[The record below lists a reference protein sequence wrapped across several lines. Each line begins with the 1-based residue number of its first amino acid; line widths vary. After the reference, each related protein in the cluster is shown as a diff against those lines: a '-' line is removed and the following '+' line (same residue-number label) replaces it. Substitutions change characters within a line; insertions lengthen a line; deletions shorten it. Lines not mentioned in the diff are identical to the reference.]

1 MKKNLTIKTRLFVGF
16 LSMAA
21 IAVVISVVSLFSLA
35 STTQA
40 FSQYVHGI
48 DARAQVA
55 AELRAAVDRRAI
67 AARNLVLVTSQA
79 DLDLETAAVK
89 RAHEDVGIK
98 LKQLNDM
105 INNASDT
112 SESARSLVA
121 EMNRVE
127 GLYGPVA
134 LNIVGLALNN
144 HHDEAIKEMDDHCRP
159 LLAALVKA
167 TDDYATY
174 TKTRQSEIVQNF
186 EERYAMLR
194 NAILGV
200 SALAIL
206 ASLVLV
212 VRMVRSITQ
221 PITRAVEVAR
231 TVATGDLT
239 SRIVV
244 DRDDEAGEL
253 LKALRDMNDRL
264 TETVG
269 RVRSSSANVSTA
281 TNEIATGNSDLSR
294 RTEAQAASLQETA
307 ASMEQLTSTVKQNA
321 DSAQHAKSLASNAS
335 EISQRGSHTVE
346 RVVTTMEAI
355 SSSSGKIAE
364 ITGIIEGISFQ
375 TNILALNAAVE
386 AARAGEE
393 GRGFAVVAGEVRS
406 LAQRSAQAAKEIKEL
421 ITRSVQEI
429 QNGASLA
436 DDAGRT
442 MADVNQAVA
451 RVSEIIEEIAAASE
465 EQGRGIEQINQA
477 ISQMDTVTQQNAALV
492 EQAAAASQSLRH
504 QGLELDD
511 TVSSFKL
518 AAA

>member
-1 MKKNLTIKTRLFVGF
+1 MTIRARLFIGF

-21 IAVVISVVSLFSLA
+21 IALVISVVSLYSLG
-35 STTQA
+35 STTEA
-40 FSQYVHGI
+40 FIRYVHGI

-55 AELRAAVDRRAI
+55 AEVRAAVDRRAI

-89 RAHEDVGIK
+89 RAHEDVGIR

-105 INNASDT
+105 INTATDT
-112 SESARSLVA
+112 SETARSLVA

-127 GLYGPVA
+127 ALYGPVA
-134 LNIVGLALNN
+134 LDIVRLALDN
-144 HHDEAIKEMDDHCRP
+144 HRDEAIKKMDDECRP

-167 TDDYATY
+167 TDAYASF
-174 TKTRQSEIVQNF
+174 TRSRQGAIVQGF
-186 EERYAMLR
+186 EERYVMQR
-194 NAILGV
+194 NIILGV
-200 SALAIL
+200 SAFAIL
-206 ASLVLV
+206 ASLMLSM
-212 VRMVRSITQ
+212 RMVRSITS

-244 DRDDEAGEL
+244 DRNDEAGEL
-253 LKALRDMNDRL
+253 LKALHEMNNRL

-269 RVRSSSANVSTA
+269 RVRSTSASVSLA
-281 TNEIATGNSDLSR
+281 TNEIATGNSDASR
-294 RTEAQAASLQETA
+294 RTEEQAASLQETA
-307 ASMEQLTSTVKQNA
+307 ASMEQLTSTVRQNA
-321 DSAQHAKSLASNAS
+321 ESAQHAKSLASNAS
-335 EISQRGSHTVE
+335 AISQRGSNTVE

-355 SSSSGKIAE
+355 SASSGKIAE

-386 AARAGEE
+386 AARAGEA
-393 GRGFAVVAGEVRS
+393 GRRFAVVAGEVRS

-421 ITRSVQEI
+421 IARSVQEI
-429 QNGASLA
+429 QNGSPLA

-442 MADVNQAVA
+442 MADVTRAVA
-451 RVSEIIEEIAAASE
+451 RVSEIVEEIAAASA
-465 EQGRGIEQINQA
+465 EQGRGIEQVNQA

-492 EQAAAASQSLRH
+492 EQASAASQSLRH
-504 QGLELDD
+504 QGQELDD
-511 TVSSFKL
+511 TEAAFKL
-518 AAA
+518 ATA

>member
-1 MKKNLTIKTRLFVGF
+1 MKNTLTIKTRLFIGF

-21 IAVVISVVSLFSLA
+21 IAVVISVVALFSLA
-35 STTQA
+35 DTTHA
-40 FSQYVHGI
+40 FGQYVHGI

-55 AELRAAVDRRAI
+55 AEVRAAVDRRAI
-67 AARNLVLVTSQA
+67 AARNLVLVT
-79 DLDLETAAVK
+79 TAADFELEKAAVS
-89 RAHEDVGIK
+89 RAHQDVGIK

-105 INNASDT
+105 IGSATDT
-112 SESARSLVA
+112 SETARSLVA

-127 GLYGPVA
+127 ALYGPVA
-134 LNIVGLALNN
+134 LDIVNLALTNRR
-144 HHDEAIKEMDDHCRP
+144 DEAIRKMDDQCRP

-167 TDDYATY
+167 TDAYASY
-174 TKTRQSEIVQNF
+174 TRSRQDATVQNF
-186 EERYAMLR
+186 EARYALLR
-194 NAILGV
+194 SVILGV
-200 SALAIL
+200 SALAI
-206 ASLVLV
+206 AVSLVLS
-212 VRMVRSITQ
+212 VRMVRSITR

-231 TVATGDLT
+231 TVAMGDLT

-244 DRDDEAGEL
+244 DRNDEAGEL
-253 LKALRDMNDRL
+253 LKALREMNDRL
-264 TETVG
+264 TETVD

-281 TNEIATGNSDLSR
+281 TDEIATGNSDLSR

-321 DSAQHAKSLASNAS
+321 QSAQHAKALATNAS
-335 EISQRGSHTVE
+335 AISQRGSDTVE

-355 SSSSGKIAE
+355 STSSGKIAE

-421 ITRSVQEI
+421 IARSVQEV
-429 QNGASLA
+429 QNGSSLA

-442 MADVNQAVA
+442 MADVKLAVA
-451 RVSEIIEEIAAASE
+451 RVSEIVEEIAAASA
-465 EQGRGIEQINQA
+465 EQGRGIEQVNQA

-492 EQAAAASQSLRH
+492 EQASAASRSLRD
-504 QGLELDD
+504 QGRELDD
-511 TVSSFKL
+511 TVSAFKL
-518 AAA
+518 AAV

>member
-1 MKKNLTIKTRLFVGF
+1 MKKTLTIRTRLFVGF

-21 IAVVISVVSLFSLA
+21 IAVVISVVSLLSLA
-35 STTQA
+35 STTHA
-40 FSQYVHGI
+40 FSRYVHGI

-55 AELRAAVDRRAI
+55 AEVRAAVDRRAI
-67 AARNLVLVTSQA
+67 AARNLVLVTTQA
-79 DLDLETAAVK
+79 DLDLETEAVK
-89 RAHEDVGIK
+89 RAHADVGIK

-105 INNASDT
+105 INSATDT
-112 SESARSLVA
+112 SETARSLVA

-134 LNIVGLALNN
+134 LNIVGLALDK
-144 HHDEAIKEMDDHCRP
+144 HHDEAIKEMDEHCRP

-174 TKTRQSEIVQNF
+174 TKTRQDEIVQNF
-186 EERYAMLR
+186 EDRYAMLR
-194 NAILGV
+194 NVILGV

-206 ASLVLV
+206 ASIVLA

-221 PITRAVEVAR
+221 PITRAVQVAR
-231 TVATGDLT
+231 TVAKGDLT
-239 SRIVV
+239 SRIIV

-253 LKALRDMNDRL
+253 LKALRDMNERL

-269 RVRSSSANVSTA
+269 RVRMSSASVSSA
-281 TNEIATGNSDLSR
+281 TTEIATGNSDLSR

-307 ASMEQLTSTVKQNA
+307 ASMEQLTSTVKQNS
-321 DSAQHAKSLASNAS
+321 DNAQHAKSLASNAS
-335 EISQRGSHTVE
+335 VISQRGSETVE

-355 SSSSGKIAE
+355 SASSGKIAD

-421 ITRSVQEI
+421 IARSVQEV
-429 QNGASLA
+429 QSGASLA
-436 DDAGRT
+436 DDAGQT
-442 MADVNQAVA
+442 MADVKQAVA
-451 RVSEIIEEIAAASE
+451 RVSEIVEEIAAASA
-465 EQGRGIEQINQA
+465 EQGRGIEQINLA
-477 ISQMDTVTQQNAALV
+477 ITQMDTVTQQNAALV
-492 EQAAAASQSLRH
+492 EQASAASQSLRD
-504 QGLELDD
+504 QGRELDD
-511 TVSSFKL
+511 TVSAFRL